1 MEIED
6 CIYFLTTHLFEDIKR
21 DSFFVISAHN
31 EFHGA
36 VSDTVVVAT
45 VIVGNVLETHIM
57 MPRLVVLFCFG
68 NDTPFLQLHCR
79 KEYSISLSVLTRSSE
94 IIAPF
99 N

>member
-45 VIVGNVLETHIM
+45 VIVGNVLETHNDDATAG
-57 MPRLVVLFCFG
+57 RAVL
-68 NDTPFLQLHCR
+68 LW
-79 KEYSISLSVLTRSSE
+79 K
-94 IIAPF
+94 
-99 N
+99 